1 MTLRP
6 GPTTGH
12 KPLSVSRQ
20 PTIGIG
26 IRTYEILH
34 LEQRIPDKSTL
45 VREVT
50 AWTHDRNV
58 QQSIIDWRFT
68 TPDTRI
74 KLKRL
79 YPAILP

>member
-12 KPLSVSRQ
+12 KPLSVSRY

-34 LEQRIPDKSTL
+34 LAEVL
-45 VREVT
+45 VRHE
-50 AWTHDRNV
+50 AMPALPAMPEAV
-58 QQSIIDWRFT
+58 QERSV
-68 TPDTRI
+68 
-74 KLKRL
+74 
-79 YPAILP
+79 